1 LAYGTVAGVTM
12 LVGGVDTKTFTE
24 ANMAI
29 AIALAD
35 VIVDS
40 INSGAS
46 AGNKSSASDL
56 IAAEYMKGG
65 RVANKLKG
73 LSSDGGTGGRPSR
86 SGSYADAIP
95 KAALI
100 LLSEKVDS
108 EFSVATPDVAG
119 GWNT

>member
-73 LSSDGGTGGRPSR
+73 LTSDGGTGGRPSR

-108 EFSVATPDVAG
+108 EFNVSTPSESG
-119 GWNT
+119 EW